1 MKTVIYVGKFEK
13 QFSNVEGQKPKA
25 LLEIGDMP
33 ILWHIMKHYSSYG
46 YNDFILACS
55 YNAYAVKEFFC
66 NYAIHHCDLNIN
78 LKNKTTFVKP
88 KFDKLS
94 VDQIPS
100 DLNYE
105 SSALEITNGYK
116 IYIDATPKVVD
127 NYLNINFVSFDTNNI
142 WIKIRVLDQNS
153 DVIAESGLVR
163 PGEYLQKIKLDK
175 KVAVK
180 SKITY
185 VIMGY
190 EIDTYFSEGTI
201 TLNTMV
207 GE

>member
-1 MKTVIYVGKFEK
+1 LATILLVLLVLIVILV
-13 QFSNVEGQKPKA
+13 
-25 LLEIGDMP
+25 
-33 ILWHIMKHYSSYG
+33 
-46 YNDFILACS
+46 
-55 YNAYAVKEFFC
+55 
-66 NYAIHHCDLNIN
+66 IN